1 MRVGYP
7 VADALEERVLDP
19 EDVPVWV
26 SDMEGDSSM
35 LGEADSDERMVNDDE
50 NDGSGVEVV
59 EPVMVIEEL
68 GDPMGEDEGVNEGE
82 DVMDDDQEAV
92 EVNDD

>member
-1 MRVGYP
+1 
-7 VADALEERVLDP
+7 
-19 EDVPVWV
+19 
-26 SDMEGDSSM
+26 MEGDSSM

-59 EPVMVIEEL
+59 EPVMVVEEL
-68 GDPMGEDEGVNEGE
+68 GDPIGEDEGVNEAE
-82 DVMDDDQEAV
+82 AVMDEDQEAV